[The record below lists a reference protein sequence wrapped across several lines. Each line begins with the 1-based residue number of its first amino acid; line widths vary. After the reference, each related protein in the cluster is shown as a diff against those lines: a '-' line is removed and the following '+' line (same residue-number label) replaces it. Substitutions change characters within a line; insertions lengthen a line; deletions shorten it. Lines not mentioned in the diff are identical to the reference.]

1 MAQRGAE
8 LPVKSLALHGVAF
21 KSGIACPPPRQEGR
35 HGSAK
40 AAAGRTIDWGQAAS
54 QEVLVA
60 WNDQTRDAQKKT
72 PQGEAGGV
80 FDLQKSCWLK
90 PAQS

>member
-1 MAQRGAE
+1 MAQQGAE
-8 LPVKSLALHGVAF
+8 LPVKSLALHGMAF
-21 KSGIACPPPRQEGR
+21 KSGTACSPPSQEGR
-35 HGSAK
+35 HGSEK
-40 AAAGRTIDWGQAAS
+40 AAAGRTIDRGQATS

-80 FDLQKSCWLK
+80 FDLQTFCWLK
-90 PAQS
+90 PAQN